1 MRRRMMFPAKAQEEG
16 IIYSLPGETVFDG
29 TNNIDTGIYLY
40 RDYSD
45 FTLFANFTVN
55 LDDISTVASVQATAV
70 TCMYE
75 ADPWPGFVTRTA
87 YVDSQNSKSLQT
99 IFGNSLEITEPLS
112 SDMSHCKVAF
122 SVTNKRC
129 KLFFYSIDGE
139 AIQKTA
145 NDSSSQSNI
154 DKGVLT
160 IGSYRTLQGTYGR
173 YWKGTMHELTVY
185 DRAFSEEELRA
196 ILEGGTV

>member
-45 FTLFANFTVN
+45 FTLFADFTFTHSEN
-55 LDDISTVASVQATAV
+55 IATQHAAKTIV

-75 ADPWPGFVTRTA
+75 DAPWPGFVVRT
-87 YVDSQNSKSLQT
+87 YSWLLSTV
-99 IFGNSLEITEPLS
+99 FGISTEISERIGANTVRY
-112 SDMSHCKVAF
+112 KVAF

-129 KLFFYSIDGE
+129 NLFFYSIDGE
-139 AIQKTA
+139 VIQKTA
-145 NDSSSQSNI
+145 NDSSSQTNI
-154 DKGVLT
+154 DKAVLV
-160 IGSYRTLQGTYGR
+160 IGSYRTPQGTYGR

>member
-1 MRRRMMFPAKAQEEG
+1 MMFPVKAQEEG

-45 FTLFANFTVN
+45 FTLFVDFTVN
-55 LDDISTVASVQATAV
+55 LDDITTTWPSVQETAI

-75 ADPWPGFVTRTA
+75 IEPWPGFVVRTV
-87 YVDSQNSKSLQT
+87 YVRSYRSKLVQT
-99 IFGNSLEITEPLS
+99 IFGNSSEIIEPLT

-139 AIQKTA
+139 VIQKTA
-145 NDSSSQSNI
+145 NDSTSQSNI
-154 DKGVLT
+154 DKAVLT
-160 IGSYRTLQGTYGR
+160 IGSYRTPQGTYGR

-196 ILEGGTV
+196 ILEGGGTV

>member
-1 MRRRMMFPAKAQEEG
+1 MMFPVKAQEEG

-29 TNNIDTGIYLY
+29 TNNIDTGIHLY
-40 RDYSD
+40 RDYSY
-45 FTLFANFTVN
+45 FTLFADFTVN
-55 LDDISTVASVQATAV
+55 LDDISADSREQATAV

-75 ADPWPGFVTRTA
+75 ASPWPGFVTRTA
-87 YVDSQNSKSLQT
+87 YVASQNSKSLQT
-99 IFGNSLEITEPLS
+99 IFGNSQEITEPLS

-129 KLFFYSIDGE
+129 NLFFYSIDGE
-139 AIQKTA
+139 VIKKTA
-145 NDSSSQSNI
+145 NDSASQNNI

-160 IGSYRTLQGTYGR
+160 IGSYRTPDGEYGR

>member
-1 MRRRMMFPAKAQEEG
+1 MFPVKAQEEG

-29 TNNIDTGIYLY
+29 TNNIDTGIHLY

-45 FTLFANFTVN
+45 FTLFADFTVN
-55 LDDISTVASVQATAV
+55 LDDISNLASAQATLV

-75 ADPWPGFVTRTA
+75 TTPWPGFVVRTA
-87 YVDSQNSKSLQT
+87 YVASQNSKSVQT
-99 IFGNSLEITEPLS
+99 IFGNSTEIIEPLT

-122 SVTNKRC
+122 SVTNERC

-139 AIQKTA
+139 VIKKTA
-145 NDSSSQSNI
+145 NDSSSQTNI
-154 DKGVLT
+154 DKSVLT
-160 IGSYRTLQGTYGR
+160 IGSYRTPQGTYGR